1 MTIEKAMG
9 FLAQNIGPFAL
20 SAILFILILAFGFVL
35 GTLIQKARLHSI
47 IKKERA
53 DAVKKSRAVLGGQF
67 GEQLAPYLPGFPC
80 NPGDVQFLGSPV
92 DYVAFPGYAAGKEIK
107 DVVFI
112 EVKSGQ
118 STLSARERQI
128 KEAVK
133 AGRIHYVEYRLPQ
146 VDTDRL

>member
-1 MTIEKAMG
+1 MLEKT
-9 FLAQNIGPFAL
+9 LAYLLENIGPFAL
-20 SAILFILILAFGFVL
+20 SAILLILVLVLGFVL
-35 GTLIQKARLHSI
+35 GTMIQKAKLHSV

-80 NPGDVQFLGSPV
+80 NPGDVQFIGSPV
-92 DYVAFPGYAAGKEIK
+92 DYVAFPGYALGKEIK
-107 DVVFI
+107 EVVFI

-128 KEAVK
+128 RDAVR
-133 AGRIHYVEYRLPQ
+133 AGRVRYLEYRLPESS
-146 VDTDRL
+146 

>member
-1 MTIEKAMG
+1 MLEKT
-9 FLAQNIGPFAL
+9 LAYLLENIGPFAL
-20 SAILFILILAFGFVL
+20 SAILLILVLALGFVL
-35 GTLIQKARLHSI
+35 GTMIQKAKLHSV

-80 NPGDVQFLGSPV
+80 NPGDVQFIGSPV
-92 DYVAFPGYAAGKEIK
+92 DYVAFPGYAEGKEIK
-107 DVVFI
+107 EVVFI

-128 KEAVK
+128 RDAVR
-133 AGRIHYVEYRLPQ
+133 AGRVRYLEYRLPESS
-146 VDTDRL
+146 